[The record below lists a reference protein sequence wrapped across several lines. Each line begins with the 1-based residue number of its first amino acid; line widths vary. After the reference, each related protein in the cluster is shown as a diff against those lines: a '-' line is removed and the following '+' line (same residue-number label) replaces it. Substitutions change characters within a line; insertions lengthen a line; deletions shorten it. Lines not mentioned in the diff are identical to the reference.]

1 MNAPEPLMRA
11 ENVESGYGSLAIVA
25 PTSFT
30 LAPGEAL
37 AICGPNG
44 SGKSTLLRTLIG
56 RQTALSGLTYFADGL
71 LDESRA
77 TVRRA
82 LASVFDEDAYFPELT
97 VREHLEMVAAA
108 HGLTEQD
115 TVDRELEFFDLV
127 PLAHRFPE
135 VLSSGQRR
143 RFLLSAAFLRP
154 FGLLVLDEPEQR
166 LDLTMRA
173 RLTERLASLR
183 AEVSPAISAQP
194 PALMFVT
201 HDPHLLTS
209 VATRALYLENAA
221 PGSAMSSSKAVPM
234 TPREAAE
241 RLNRERG

>member
-1 MNAPEPLMRA
+1 MTVPEPLVRA
-11 ENVESGYGSLAIVA
+11 EDLEPGYGAAPIVA
-25 PTSFT
+25 PVSFS
-30 LAPGEAL
+30 LNPGEAL

-56 RQTALSGLTYFADGL
+56 RQTALSGLTYFANGL

-82 LASVFDEDAYFPELT
+82 VASVFDEDAYFPELT

-108 HGLTEQD
+108 HGLTGQD
-115 TVDRELEFFDLV
+115 TVDRELEFFDLI

-143 RFLLSAAFLRP
+143 RFLLCAAFVRP

-173 RLTERLASLR
+173 RLAERLAFLR
-183 AEVSPAISAQP
+183 SEDPPAISAQP
-194 PALMFVT
+194 PALVFVT

-209 VATRALYLENAA
+209 VATRALYLEDAA
-221 PGSAMSSSKAVPM
+221 AGNGMASSKAVPM

-241 RLNRERG
+241 RLNRELA